1 MNLTFFPI
9 VWKQLA
15 AKMKGILNVVEVDCE
30 ENGELCRRETVDGYP
45 MIFLYVVTLFPA
57 KVSYSGDS

>member
-1 MNLTFFPI
+1 
-9 VWKQLA
+9 
-15 AKMKGILNVVEVDCE
+15 MKGILNVVEVDCE